1 MACKIQYIKDKYT
14 GRELEIVSSLHKQ
27 VETLLYDPLIMHKYK
42 TGYYEFVPNGQVN
55 TAKVNAARKKIAF
68 LNEEYG
74 GKVIS
79 ILPTREIRINVLPV
93 AQKFIDRELGQTK
106 LFQLPTGSVA
116 KKNQQLDA
124 LLKEYAQINGI
135 QIKYFDELSD
145 KYHGDI
151 VGMFDSVQRL
161 IAINSG
167 KESIDT
173 LPEEVSHSLVEALGD
188 ENTLV
193 KRALNLI
200 GRTDYKTTLD
210 PKYLEIYKNNDKSLR
225 KEYLGKLIA
234 ETVVKK
240 FDPKN
245 ENEVK
250 LLDTIF
256 RLIRKFVS
264 LFKRNDRIDELE
276 KIIDTLANKIYSK
289 EKVVVVGNTMPE
301 TTVWF
306 QIDSKKAKA
315 IDESIKKQYVY
326 FRKRIETL
334 RGKMTGLDQDDPKY
348 ILLEKEQKTI
358 EKGLSELVETNNK
371 QIIID
376 LATEL
381 LDNIE
386 NKFLTGL
393 ESGKIS
399 QDKLKPGD
407 MEYAVNSLDAFK
419 LFPGLSDRSITLY
432 NRLEPFIDTFTLSE
446 VNTYATEEKPLTK
459 ADIESQKVDI
469 NKAIKNF
476 GALADLANYLARTIG
491 SIIKAA
497 QNRISTKN
505 KELVEEVKTEVDALR
520 EYSKS
525 QGIDEKDM
533 YEPFIQEYK
542 GTTILTTPYSTEW
555 YEQLADHQGDKDWY
569 KKNATKIDGKWIPKH
584 GGYINENFK
593 KIVSTPEL
601 KRFYD
606 FHKNITREAA
616 KSLPTKLDTNF
627 IANIKK
633 TTLSDVMKSDKKL
646 MGKLKDAI
654 SHITDINSK
663 EFNNEGFVGNE
674 ELYSDVIPLK
684 YIAKVDAKE
693 KSRDLGE
700 NLFRFAAFANSYKEM
715 SEVLPKTRLLQEQ
728 IKKKHFTKSNDPKTK
743 IRGEESNIFKM
754 TDDYIKMQVKGQMKE
769 DEFKFK
775 VETLYDEDGNPSGE
789 KYIHGSDIIDFGLKY
804 NSLLRIGLNPFN
816 ALTNVLIGD
825 IGNIVEGVGGRFYSL
840 KNLKQ
845 ATNVFFKQNFQ
856 DDSVLNHWLE
866 KLNPLQE
873 LEDYE
878 HIEKVELNKKITGD
892 KVKDLM
898 YAPQRIG
905 EKFLQ
910 TRTMIAILIHD
921 GYMNEDGT
929 NTSKADNLS
938 PIEIAKLTDK
948 IQRVNQMIHGRYS
961 SRDAA
966 TINQSVIWRM
976 VGQFKKWIPAA
987 IESRVASKHYDNRL
1001 GVEIEGRY
1009 KTAWKLLVVDLKD
1022 TLKRMQNGELTELE
1036 KYNMRKNLTEL
1047 TILAGTML
1055 MYVGL
1060 GGFGDDDKKL
1070 KQNPYYKFCMNQLDR
1085 VSGDLL
1091 FFYSPG
1097 DLNNNFKQP
1106 VALLKTTGDLIKT
1119 FEAIPYAF
1127 GIEGSEFRSG
1137 KHKGE
1142 NKLAARLLDITPVV
1156 KPIADVVRLNKKQE
1170 YQKPTTQ

>member
-14 GRELEIVSSLHKQ
+14 GREQEIVASLHQ
-27 VETLLYDPLIMHKYK
+27 QIERELDNPDIHKYK
-42 TGYYEFVPNGQVN
+42 GAYYEFTTNGPANITRVNKGRQVIGSIN
-55 TAKVNAARKKIAF
+55 DK
-68 LNEEYG
+68 Y
-74 GKVIS
+74 GKVLS

-93 AQKFIDRELGQTK
+93 AQKFIDRELGQTQ
-106 LFQLPTGSVA
+106 LFQLPTGTVA
-116 KKNQQLDA
+116 KKNQQLDS

-135 QIKYFDELSD
+135 KLEYFDELAD

-151 VGMFDSVQRL
+151 IGMFDSIQKL
-161 IAINSG
+161 IAINKG

-173 LPEEVSHSLVEALGD
+173 LPEEVAHSLVEALGD
-188 ENTLV
+188 EDTLV

-210 PKYLEIYKNNDKSLR
+210 PKYLDIYKNNDKSLR

-234 ETVVKK
+234 DTLVKK
-240 FDPKN
+240 FEPKD
-245 ENEVK
+245 ENDIK

-256 RLIRKFVS
+256 RLIKKFVS
-264 LFKRNDRIDELE
+264 LFKSNDRIDELE
-276 KIIDTLANKIYSK
+276 KIVDTLADKITSK
-289 EKVVVVGNTMPE
+289 EKMVVVGNTIPE
-301 TTVWF
+301 NTVWF

-326 FRKRIETL
+326 FKKRLETI
-334 RGKMTGLDQDDPKY
+334 RSKMAGLDQEDPKY
-348 ILLEKEQKTI
+348 LELERQYKSI
-358 EKGLSELVETNNK
+358 DKGLSELVETNNK

-376 LATEL
+376 LGTEL
-381 LDNIE
+381 LDNVE
-386 NKFLTGL
+386 NKFLAGL
-393 ESGKIS
+393 ESGKIP
-399 QDKLKPGD
+399 QDKIKPED
-407 MEYAVNSLDAFK
+407 IIYAIDTLDSFK
-419 LFPGLSDRSITLY
+419 GFPGLSDRSIILY
-432 NRLEPFIDTFTLSE
+432 NRLEPFIDTFVLSE
-446 VNTYATEEKPLTK
+446 VNTYATEPEGLKK
-459 ADIESQKVDI
+459 ADIESQTVDI

-476 GALADLANYLARTIG
+476 GALADLGNYLARTIG

-497 QNRISTKN
+497 QNRISTQN
-505 KELVEEVKTEVDALR
+505 KELVERVKTEVDALR
-520 EYSKS
+520 DYSKS
-525 QGIDEKDM
+525 VGINEKNM
-533 YEPFIQEYK
+533 YEPFIQNFK
-542 GTTILTTPYSTEW
+542 GTTILTTKYTSEW
-555 YEQLADHQGDKDWY
+555 YDELASHQGDRDWY
-569 KKNATKIDGKWIPKH
+569 KKNATKIDGKWVPKH
-584 GGYINENFK
+584 GGYVNENFNT
-593 KIVSTPEL
+593 IINTPEL

-606 FHKNITREAA
+606 FHKNITRKAA
-616 KSLPTKLDTNF
+616 ENLPSKIDTNF

-646 MGKLKDAI
+646 MAKFKDAI
-654 SHITDINSK
+654 SHITDVSSK
-663 EFNNEGFVGNE
+663 EFDNEGFVGNE
-674 ELYSDVIPLK
+674 ELYSDIIPLK
-684 YIAKVDAKE
+684 YIAKVGAEE

-728 IKKKHFTKSNDPKTK
+728 IKKKHYTKSNDPKTK
-743 IRGEESNIFKM
+743 IKGEESNIFKM
-754 TDDYIKMQVKGQMKE
+754 ADDYIKMQVKGQMKE

-789 KYIHGSDIIDFGLKY
+789 KYVHGSDIIDFGLKY

-816 ALTNVLIGD
+816 AITNVLIGD
-825 IGNIVEGVGGRFYSL
+825 IGNIVEGVGGRFYTL
-840 KNLKQ
+840 GNLKK
-845 ATNVFFKQNFQ
+845 ATDIFFSQNFK

-878 HIEKVELNKKITGD
+878 HIEKVELTKSITGD
-892 KVKDLM
+892 KVKNLM
-898 YAPQRIG
+898 YSPQRIG

-910 TRTMIAILIHD
+910 TRTMLAILIKD
-921 GYMNEDGT
+921 GYMSEDGT
-929 NTSKADNLS
+929 NTSKADNLT

-1009 KTAWKLLVVDLKD
+1009 QTAWKLLVVDLKD
-1022 TLKRMQNGELTELE
+1022 TLKRLQAGELTELE
-1036 KYNMRKNLTEL
+1036 KYNMRKNLTEI
-1047 TILAGTML
+1047 TILLATVL

-1085 VSGDLL
+1085 VSGDMA
-1091 FFYSPG
+1091 FWYNPAE
-1097 DLNNNFKQP
+1097 LNRNFKQP
-1106 VALLKTTGDLIKT
+1106 VALLKTTGDLMGVV
-1119 FEAIPYAF
+1119 AALPYAF
-1127 GIEGSEFRSG
+1127 GIEGSIYTKG
-1137 KHKGE
+1137 PKKGE
-1142 NKLAARLLDITPVV
+1142 NKLLAKLVDITPVV
-1156 KPIADVVRLNKKQE
+1156 HPIADVARLTKKVAYQE
-1170 YQKPTTQ
+1170 IQKQ